1 MKDFEDKIIKALDKS
16 GSDKQYNHNYS
27 IAYSKFL
34 FGKTINNMLEIGIAN
49 YVPEKSS
56 LWAWKEIFPETNIY
70 AVDIDGSKMVSA
82 ERIKTYIVDQSSKE
96 SLSKFKR
103 DLDIEKFEYI
113 LDDGSHVFDH
123 AKVTFEE
130 LFDILED
137 DGIYLIEDVVK
148 SDNGWQQSVKDWQ
161 EYLSGLDGIEYDIV
175 DCKPEEDDD
184 SIVIGIWRK

>member
-34 FGKTINNMLEIGIAN
+34 FGKTIKNMLEIGIAN

-56 LWAWKEIFPETNIY
+56 LWAWKEIFPETNVY
-70 AVDIDGSKMVSA
+70 AVDIDSSKMVSA
-82 ERIKTYIVDQSSKE
+82 ERIKTYVVDQSSKD
-96 SLSKFKR
+96 SLSKFKN
-103 DLDIEKFEYI
+103 DVDVEKFEYI

-130 LFDILED
+130 LFEMLED
-137 DGIYLIEDVVK
+137 DGIYLIEDVTK

-161 EYLSGLDGIEYDIV
+161 DYLSGLNGIEYDIV
-175 DCKPEEDDD
+175 DCKPELDDD